1 MKNFP
6 KAGLLILTLVTPALI
21 FVFLKFFGTN
31 HYVLPYYNPQ
41 SNRNGQI
48 VVENGDTLFS
58 KNSEIKLKSAK
69 TSIEDKL
76 TVVNYLPEICED
88 SCLLMLAQL
97 ERINNLTTDIPDL
110 AILTLTESGKQS
122 SGYSDEL
129 GKGKWKV
136 LPASNDEARNVLE
149 KQLGLQTAS
158 FDNKLVLIDKQGY
171 TRGFY
176 NGADSEDADRLMAE
190 IKILQYEYKNST
202 H

>member
-21 FVFLKFFGTN
+21 FVFLKYFGTN
-31 HYVLPYYNPQ
+31 HYVLSYYNPQ
-41 SNRNGQI
+41 VNSNGEI
-48 VVENGDTLFS
+48 IIENGDTLFS
-58 KNSEIKLKSAK
+58 KISEIKLKSAK
-69 TSIEDKL
+69 ANVEDKI
-76 TVVNYLPEICED
+76 TVISYLPANCTD

-97 ERINNLTTDIPDL
+97 ERVNNLATDIPDL
-110 AILTLTESGKQS
+110 VILSLTEDTKES
-122 SGYSDEL
+122 SGLSGEM
-129 GKGKWKV
+129 GKGKW
-136 LPASNDEARNVLE
+136 NVLQTSE
-149 KQLGLQTAS
+149 EEAIIAMHEQLGLKTEN
-158 FDNKLVLIDKQGY
+158 FENKLVLIDKQGF